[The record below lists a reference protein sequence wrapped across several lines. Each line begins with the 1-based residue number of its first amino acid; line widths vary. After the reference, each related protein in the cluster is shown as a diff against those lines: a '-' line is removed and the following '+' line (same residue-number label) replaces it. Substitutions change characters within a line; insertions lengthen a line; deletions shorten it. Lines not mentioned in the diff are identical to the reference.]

1 MRKLQSNCH
10 GKRMP
15 KTENISKWNMFV
27 SIEYALN
34 AFVYEK
40 AYDFDSHLFAPKPW
54 TKTKA
59 GPLFPANW

>member
-1 MRKLQSNCH
+1 MGKLQSNCH
-10 GKRMP
+10 GKRMR

-40 AYDFDSHLFAPKPW
+40 AYDFDSHLFAPKP
-54 TKTKA
+54 
-59 GPLFPANW
+59 